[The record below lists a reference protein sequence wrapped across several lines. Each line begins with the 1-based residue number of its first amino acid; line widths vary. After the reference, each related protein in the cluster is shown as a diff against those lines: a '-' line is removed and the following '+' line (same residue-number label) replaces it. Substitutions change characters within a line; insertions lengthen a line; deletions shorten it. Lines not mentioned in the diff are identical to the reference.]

1 MEIVYKAIAAA
12 LVLVKT
18 EQKDDSQHSRC
29 DLDGD
34 ASVVEIEF
42 LSKECNPHYAPNCF
56 HKNEEYGSKE
66 ELL

>member
-18 EQKDDSQHSRC
+18 EQKDDSQHSC
-29 DLDGD
+29 SDLNGD

-42 LSKECNPHYAPNCF
+42 LSKECNPHHAPSCLHEN
-56 HKNEEYGSKE
+56 
-66 ELL
+66 

>member
-1 MEIVYKAIAAA
+1 VEIVYKAIAVA

-29 DLDGD
+29 DLYGD

-42 LSKECNPHYAPNCF
+42 LSKECNPHYAPNYF
-56 HKNEEYGSKE
+56 HENQEKGSWE

>member
-1 MEIVYKAIAAA
+1 MEIVYKVITTA

-29 DLDGD
+29 DLNGD

-42 LSKECNPHYAPNCF
+42 LSKECKPRYAPSYL
-56 HKNEEYGSKE
+56 HENEEKGSWE